1 MFNLGEISMKK
12 SLVALAALAATG
24 AFAQSAVTMYG
35 VAEATIDLGYKSTAS
50 QTVNTFSGTGVFAP
64 GPIYSTTQSTKDAF
78 RVQDGASQ
86 GVGTSR
92 IGWRGTEDLGAGMK
106 ANFQFEM
113 GIRIDDGDTGAGLGG
128 NGGGSG
134 GSGGNALFGRNA
146 WVGASGGFGEVR
158 LGRQVLG
165 SFGVQGNSWADGAA
179 SGLYAPGSA
188 VSPAM
193 GGVRFS
199 NAIKYISPNL
209 GGFTGQVALRAP
221 EGNAETS
228 SAALNPTTTK
238 TNNKTGFDLAL
249 EYANG
254 PIYVGFGLNKTK
266 NDTVRNSALGAA
278 TNVITSGGAST
289 VNLPAIPVLPFT
301 GVSAVTGTT
310 IGASYNFG
318 VVQPFFNHSRQK
330 SDVNESVQNITP
342 PSLFATSGSIKQKAT
357 TLGLKAPFG
366 PVTLITS
373 YGFGKINADTTD
385 TATVAGR
392 VATDSAVV
400 KLKALNIGAQ
410 YALSKRTLLEANY
423 GQVKTN
429 HTYNGTNFTPVT
441 GVSLGG
447 VQVNY
452 SGKVSALN
460 VGVRHTF

>member
-1 MFNLGEISMKK
+1 
-12 SLVALAALAATG
+12 
-24 AFAQSAVTMYG
+24 MYG

-50 QTVNTFSGTGVFAP
+50 QTVNTYSGTGVFAP
-64 GPIYSTTQSTKDAF
+64 GPIYSTTGSTKDAF

-134 GSGGNALFGRNA
+134 SSGGNSLFGRNA

-165 SFGVQGNSWADGAA
+165 SFGVQANSWADGSS
-179 SGLYAPGSA
+179 SGLYAPGAA
-188 VSPAM
+188 VSPSM

-209 GGFTGQVALRAP
+209 GGFTGQIALRAP
-221 EGNAETS
+221 EGNTESAT
-228 SAALNPTTTK
+228 AALNPATSK
-238 TNNKTGFDLAL
+238 TNNKMGLDLSG

-254 PIYVGFGLNKTK
+254 PIYVGVGFNKTK
-266 NDTVRNSALGAA
+266 NDSVKNSALGAPGNTVTTAGAGTA
-278 TNVITSGGAST
+278 T
-289 VNLPAIPVLPFT
+289 LPALPAGLPFG
-301 GVSAVTGTT
+301 GVSAVTGFTL
-310 IGASYNFG
+310 GASYNFG
-318 VVQPFFNHSRQK
+318 VVQPFFNLSRQK
-330 SDVNESVQNITP
+330 SDVTNSV
-342 PSLFATSGSIKQKAT
+342 ATSTSFSSTNGTVKHNAT
-357 TLGLKAPFG
+357 TFGLKAPFG

-373 YGFGKINADTTD
+373 YGMGKINADTSD
-385 TATVAGR
+385 VVGPVGGR
-392 VATDSAVV
+392 IGTDSAVV

-410 YALSKRTLLEANY
+410 YALSKRTMLEANY
-423 GQVKTN
+423 GQLTTK
-429 HTYNGTNFTPVT
+429 HQYNGTDFAPTT
-441 GVSLGG
+441 GVNLGG

-452 SGKVSALN
+452 NAKVSALN